1 MTLRVL
7 DVAEFLCHSLTG
19 GTTLEDSALVELMDS
34 VSTLVSSQPEA
45 LLLLLLPF
53 ASCENLSAVVLL
65 REARVTHFLSYHC
78 VVIIRLQKKQG
89 GFQSGG
95 CRIFSCPR
103 LNLLNFTLLFRFDRL
118 SKANEVI

>member
-1 MTLRVL
+1 MLLNSCV
-7 DVAEFLCHSLTG
+7 TG

-34 VSTLVSSQPEA
+34 VSCLISTRGVVEV
-45 LLLLLLPF
+45 LLLLPF

-78 VVIIRLQKKQG
+78 VVIVRLQKKQR

-103 LNLLNFTLLFRFDRL
+103 LNLLNFTLLFRFHRL
-118 SKANEVI
+118 SKVNEVI